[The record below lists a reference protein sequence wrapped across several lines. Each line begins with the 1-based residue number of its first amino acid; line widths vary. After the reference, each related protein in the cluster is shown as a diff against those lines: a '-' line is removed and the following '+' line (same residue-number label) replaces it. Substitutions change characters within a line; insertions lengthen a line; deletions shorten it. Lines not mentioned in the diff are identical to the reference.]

1 MSEIENFR
9 AYSTREYFFFCFL
22 NTPKAPSFSRVK
34 KQSPPPL
41 GRWGEKWENFL
52 KRFSFLFVRLRVP
65 DEELHSIAL
74 KEILGR
80 VDNVVVV
87 VNPHKAVAI
96 LEHTLRII
104 Q

>member
-1 MSEIENFR
+1 M
-9 AYSTREYFFFCFL
+9 
-22 NTPKAPSFSRVK
+22 
-34 KQSPPPL
+34 L

-52 KRFSFLFVRLRVP
+52 KRLSFIVYRLRVP
-65 DEELHSIAL
+65 DEELHPIAL

-87 VNPHKAVAI
+87 VNPHKTVAI